1 MTKQQELETAL
12 AADVVV
18 LTCARGCVRRG
29 TEHDE
34 VPEPMGALHGAFCDR
49 CFYRTRSALRLAP
62 TLAAHIASLV
72 GTKLVGESA
81 GAVAKDAPLPMN
93 AQAFDD
99 LNAIYDLLVQF
110 SGLFA
115 ARLRK
120 SRPLAAL
127 QAWRNATGRVIGFPA
142 GVSPWLAER
151 ETRVHSSWLDG
162 HLDAIFAESGG
173 SELFI
178 DVVTWFVEE
187 AEFTR
192 TLERRWFQMM
202 KPRWSRM
209 PHSDRVTCCWSPER
223 KSRPIAIY
231 PPTEQSPQLIAQCTV
246 CQQVWTHD
254 EYIAEL
260 LRFDSEQRLITAGR
274 RITAHLERKYLERPL
289 GSEGKAK
296 R

>member
-1 MTKQQELETAL
+1 MTKQQEIDAAL
-12 AADVVV
+12 AEGVVV
-18 LTCARGCVRRG
+18 LTCVRGCVRRG
-29 TEHDE
+29 TELDE

-62 TLAAHIASLV
+62 TLAAHVASLV

-99 LNAIYDLLVQF
+99 LNELYAILVQF

-115 ARLRK
+115 ARLRE

-127 QAWRNATGRVIGFPA
+127 QAWRNATGRVIGFPG

-151 ETRVHSSWLDG
+151 ETRVQSEWLDR
-162 HLDAIFAESGG
+162 HLDAIFAETAVSDHY
-173 SELFI
+173 L
-178 DVVTWFVEE
+178 DVVRWFVEE
-187 AEFTR
+187 AEYTR
-192 TLERRWFQMM
+192 TLERRWFQTM

-223 KSRPIAIY
+223 GTFTVAVF
-231 PPTEQSPQLIAQCTV
+231 PPTEQTSHMVIRCVV
-246 CQQVWTHD
+246 CEHVWSED
-254 EYIAEL
+254 EYEAEL
-260 LRFDSEQRLITAGR
+260 LLFDREQRALTAGSR
-274 RITAHLERKYLERPL
+274 LTAHLMRKYTERSL
-289 GSEGKAK
+289 
-296 R
+296 